1 MFKNLFTCIQT
12 LFQSYDK
19 LKVIHGLCLSN
30 ILVIKFRCVCAT
42 TVQTEAKESK
52 HSVNYQHCLL
62 LGVVSLDKSPFF
74 YKECKVLALDWQV
87 IPRHLFVQPVMKIR
101 IKAFITRFH

>member
-30 ILVIKFRCVCAT
+30 ILAIKFQCVCAT
-42 TVQTEAKESK
+42 TVQTDAKESK

-62 LGVVSLDKSPFF
+62 LGVVSWDKSFIFTRNATFWPYTGRLF
-74 YKECKVLALDWQV
+74 LDTCLYN
-87 IPRHLFVQPVMKIR
+87 H
-101 IKAFITRFH
+101 

>member
-1 MFKNLFTCIQT
+1 MTI
-12 LFQSYDK
+12 K

-30 ILVIKFRCVCAT
+30 ILAIKFQCVCAT

-62 LGVVSLDKSPFF
+62 IGVVSLDKSIFLQGLQSF
-74 YKECKVLALDWQV
+74 GLRLASYS
-87 IPRHLFVQPVMKIR
+87 
-101 IKAFITRFH
+101 